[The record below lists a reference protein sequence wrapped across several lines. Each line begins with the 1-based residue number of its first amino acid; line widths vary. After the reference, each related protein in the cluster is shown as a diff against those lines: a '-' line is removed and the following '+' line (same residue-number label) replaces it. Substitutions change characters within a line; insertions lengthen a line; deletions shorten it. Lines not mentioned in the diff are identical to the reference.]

1 MTWDKQK
8 SNEDKKQCDFYAD
21 IVMELLDE
29 HNEYL
34 RLVWR
39 FIKVLIL
46 LELFSQ

>member
-1 MTWDKQK
+1 MK
-8 SNEDKKQCDFYAD
+8 NQCDFYAD

-39 FIKVLIL
+39 LTTVLIL
-46 LELFSQ
+46 LELFLQ